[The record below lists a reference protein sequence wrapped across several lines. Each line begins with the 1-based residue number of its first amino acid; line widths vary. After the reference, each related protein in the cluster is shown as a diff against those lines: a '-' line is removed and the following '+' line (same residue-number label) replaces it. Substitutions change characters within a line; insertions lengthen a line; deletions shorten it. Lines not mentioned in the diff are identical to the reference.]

1 LVLLFFNI
9 SGGEIFVVILVAIMF
24 FGKKGIPKVAQTL
37 GKGMRQF
44 KDATQEIQNDILSA
58 SREIQ
63 DEVKKQQDDMKDQF
77 KP

>member
-9 SGGEIFVVILVAIMF
+9 SGGEIFVIILVAIIF
-24 FGKKGIPKVAQTL
+24 FGKKGIPNVARTL
-37 GKGMRQF
+37 GRGIRQF

-58 SREIQ
+58 SREVQ
-63 DEVKKQQDDMKDQF
+63 DEVKKQQNDMKDQF

>member
-9 SGGEIFVVILVAIMF
+9 SGGEIFIIILVAIMF

-37 GKGMRQF
+37 GKGIRQF

-58 SREIQ
+58 TRDVQ
-63 DEVKKQQDDMKDQF
+63 DEVKKQQQDLNDQF
-77 KP
+77 KS

>member
-1 LVLLFFNI
+1 MVLLFFNI